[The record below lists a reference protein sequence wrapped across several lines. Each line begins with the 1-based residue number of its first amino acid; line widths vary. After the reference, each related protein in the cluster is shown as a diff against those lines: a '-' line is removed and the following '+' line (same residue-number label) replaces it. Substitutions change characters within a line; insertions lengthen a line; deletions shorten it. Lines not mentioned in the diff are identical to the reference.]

1 MTDEEGEEGPSPRKI
16 LVTAIA
22 IVIAIVI
29 AADLTTGLIRVIGAF
44 LVLSGG
50 GGTEYHVNCEK
61 TDGPLRDEWII
72 SDNITSY
79 EDIPQSQKTTLSN
92 ESIERLKSLS
102 PRFYNATEYTEL
114 SNEKKEVFRRAID
127 DATEIDDVSKTPDRL
142 VVYQGNVYSCT
153 VDRYVPGA

>member
-1 MTDEEGEEGPSPRKI
+1 MT
-16 LVTAIA
+16 
-22 IVIAIVI
+22 VIAIVVV
-29 AADLTTGLIRVIGAF
+29 AVLTVGLIRVIGTF

-92 ESIERLKSLS
+92 DSVERLKDLS
-102 PRFYNATEYTEL
+102 PRFYNATDYAEL
-114 SNEKKEVFRRAID
+114 SNEKKEIFRRAID
-127 DATEIDDVSKTPDRL
+127 DATEVDNVSKTPDRL
-142 VVYQGNVYSCT
+142 VVYQENVYSCT